1 MQHPPEVSPDLAHM
15 ELSKR
20 LDSIERRL
28 DRMETNQREDNAQLR
43 QDMQQ
48 DNTQLRQDNAQL
60 RQDMQQ
66 DNAQLRQD
74 MQQANAQLRQEIAET
89 NRRID
94 RLTRWIIGIQLTTL
108 IALGTLILTRLP
120 G

>member
-1 MQHPPEVSPDLAHM
+1 MQHPPEVSPDLAHV

-28 DRMETNQREDNAQLR
+28 DRIETNQREDNAQLR
-43 QDMQQ
+43 QDIHQ
-48 DNTQLRQDNAQL
+48 D
-60 RQDMQQ
+60 
-66 DNAQLRQD
+66 
-74 MQQANAQLRQEIAET
+74 NAQLRQEIAET

-94 RLTRWIIGIQLTTL
+94 RLTRWMIGIQLTTL